1 MQGGCGEP
9 TKGTG
14 WRSWVD
20 GGAGP
25 GGREPQHSVQLDVEP
40 VSLPHV
46 PLASGRAPASV
57 PRQDRCRPGGAP
69 WWPTATPCGSR
80 GPGKRSS
87 TNLPFLVELREQEPR
102 PGPAMP

>member
-25 GGREPQHSVQLDVEP
+25 GSREPQHSVQLDVEP
-40 VSLPHV
+40 VS
-46 PLASGRAPASV
+46 PLSLWPPGALRPLSQGRIAAGRAAP
-57 PRQDRCRPGGAP
+57 PGGRLPLRAALEAP
-69 WWPTATPCGSR
+69 ESAALQTSPSWWS
-80 GPGKRSS
+80 
-87 TNLPFLVELREQEPR
+87 
-102 PGPAMP
+102 